1 MDSRTERG
9 SGTGGASQTGN
20 QEIGAQRGQTGRS
33 PDSGTPHAGTLLDLE
48 SFLPYRL
55 HLLNETVSRSLS
67 RVYGREYGFGVPEWR
82 VLVTL
87 GQYGEM
93 TAKQIGAH
101 SQMHKTKVSRAAA
114 ALSAKDLLARMP
126 AEHDRRAAK
135 LSLSARGRAVYED
148 LVPVALG
155 FSAQL
160 ESVLSASDRAALDRL
175 LNRLKARAEEISDAL
190 ANGAGEFNAD

>member
-1 MDSRTERG
+1 
-9 SGTGGASQTGN
+9 
-20 QEIGAQRGQTGRS
+20 
-33 PDSGTPHAGTLLDLE
+33 
-48 SFLPYRL
+48 
-55 HLLNETVSRSLS
+55 
-67 RVYGREYGFGVPEWR
+67 
-82 VLVTL
+82 
-87 GQYGEM
+87 
-93 TAKQIGAH
+93 
-101 SQMHKTKVSRAAA
+101 
-114 ALSAKDLLARMP
+114 
-126 AEHDRRAAK
+126 